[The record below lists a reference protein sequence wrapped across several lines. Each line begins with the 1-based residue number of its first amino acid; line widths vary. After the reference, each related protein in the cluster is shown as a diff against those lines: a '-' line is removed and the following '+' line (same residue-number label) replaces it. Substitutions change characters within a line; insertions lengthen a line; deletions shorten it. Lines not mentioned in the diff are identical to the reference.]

1 MDFTKLIV
9 RAGSWTI
16 AAFGMRQ
23 TLRLGTNIVLTRLLA
38 PELFGIMVVVN
49 TFRTGVTLISDVG
62 IGQSLVV
69 NKNADT
75 PEFYDTAWTVN
86 LIRCVLL
93 WLVCVAIA
101 QPLASYYRIE
111 ALAWI
116 FPIGGLTFV
125 LVGLTSLAP
134 TLAQRRMLYKRLN
147 VFNLVMDLVGYAGT
161 ILLALLSPTIWALA
175 LGLVLASGTRMIA
188 SYWLLPSVRHH
199 LRLSIR
205 YLREIISFGKWIFF
219 SSIVS
224 FLAMNFDRLYLAK
237 AFPLSLL
244 GVYGVSRSLAEPVG
258 QLVGQLIHVIV
269 FPLVASSRTSSSSL
283 RSTLAPIRLMLLLAV
298 AAGLSLIAAG
308 ADIIVGVLFDSRYN
322 DAAWML
328 PILLVAAW
336 FAILCDLNDATLMGL
351 GRPSYGAVANCLKLG
366 SLLIGLPLG
375 FAAYGPAG
383 AIAAVAA
390 GDAIRYIPILVG
402 QLRAG
407 FTFGTQDLAATIA
420 FFGLVAFWEWLRWL
434 LGYGLSV
441 GAIPTT

>member
-1 MDFTKLIV
+1 MDSTKLIA
-9 RAGSWTI
+9 RAGGWTI

-23 TLRLGTNIVLTRLLA
+23 ALRLGTNIVLTRLLA

-62 IGQSLVV
+62 IGQNLVV

-75 PEFYDTAWTVN
+75 PAFYDTAWTIN
-86 LIRCVLL
+86 LVRSVLL
-93 WLVCVAIA
+93 WLFCVAIA
-101 QPLASYYRIE
+101 QPLANYYRIE

-116 FPIGGLTFV
+116 FPIAGLTFV
-125 LVGLTSLAP
+125 LSALASLAP
-134 TLAQRRMLYKRLN
+134 ALAQRRLMYKRLN
-147 VFNLVMDLVGYAGT
+147 VFD
-161 ILLALLSPTIWALA
+161 LALDAVGFAGLAALALATPTIWALV
-175 LGLVLASGTRMIA
+175 LGLLLASGARMIA
-188 SYWLLPSVRHH
+188 SYWLLPDVRHRLRISVRH
-199 LRLSIR
+199 LC
-205 YLREIISFGKWIFF
+205 EILSFGKWIFL

-224 FLAMNFDRLYLAK
+224 FLAVNVDRLYFAK
-237 AFPLSLL
+237 ALSLSLL
-244 GVYGVSRSLAEPVG
+244 GVYGISRSLAEPLG
-258 QLVGQLIHVIV
+258 LLVGRLNHVIV